1 MAKMVTPFMTEQVFN
16 PGGAHGAYICQ
27 WLENVV
33 GDPGL
38 LAILLL
44 TALIFLTYLTSETII
59 LIRKL
64 INPIGYISKKETFT
78 ITNLTIQQ
86 RNHMKRNKTRPYLM
100 IRLLRL

>member
-16 PGGAHGAYICQ
+16 PGGAHGAYICH

-64 INPIGYISKKETFT
+64 INPIGYISKKVTFT
-78 ITNLTIQQ
+78 ITNFETKKSD
-86 RNHMKRNKTRPYLM
+86 NSTE
-100 IRLLRL
+100 